1 MLVPSR
7 VDTSYFHQMVALP
20 SAILVLLSLPGA
32 VQGTQTIIRKE
43 AEGALLI
50 GPEGE
55 FLEQSRQLSKHS
67 SSPKSKYLFVTKTK
81 EADFCAEDFPFGKPD
96 TSECLTDNGA
106 RHSLIYR
113 ESECEKA
120 AEEHGM
126 TKGRGA
132 ELPFVIINAFDQ
144 NKHPKGCFKDK
155 DNDAVFFNGIG
166 DMPTMASL
174 GGGTP
179 ICHREKYKAGPAGTS
194 TCPTDYTAILDE
206 ELCKTF
212 ADCRGKCMLSE
223 FRVGV
228 AASSPSNDER
238 PADAS
243 GSNYDIFPK
252 GCFIKSSD
260 NCTYFNVPR
269 DVDPAGP
276 VTGTPM
282 CHPGIAT
289 GTTASSGTGS
299 NVSSL

>member
-1 MLVPSR
+1 VLVPHSR
-7 VDTSYFHQMVALP
+7 ADTSYFHPMVALT

-32 VQGTQTIIRKE
+32 VQGTQAIIRKE
-43 AEGALLI
+43 GEGALLI

-55 FLEQSRQLSKHS
+55 FLEQSRQFSKHS
-67 SSPKSKYLFVTKTK
+67 SSPKSKYLFEAKTK
-81 EADFCAEDFPFGKPD
+81 ETDYCREDFPLGKPD
-96 TSECLTDNGA
+96 TSECNTDNGVS
-106 RHSLIYR
+106 HQLIYR

-155 DNDAVFFNGIG
+155 DHDAVFFNDIG

-194 TCPTDYTAILDE
+194 TCPTDYVAILDE

-228 AASSPSNDER
+228 NASSPSADER
-238 PADAS
+238 PTDA
-243 GSNYDIFPK
+243 SNYDNFPK

-289 GTTASSGTGS
+289 AATASTAGS